1 MVDWFSIVLLIV
13 LWLFYFIAHSV
24 LASNRVKARVQQ
36 QFPERAHC
44 YRLFFN
50 LFAILTLGPIA
61 FLHIITDSPALI
73 SWDGWSSYIA
83 YGMQSVSIFGFIWS
97 LRYYDMAAFSG
108 IRSCRQRTDPNSILS
123 ISPLHRHVR
132 HPWYF
137 FALLLIWG
145 RDLDQLSLVSTL
157 MITAYLII
165 GSRLEDKKLIAEFGP
180 GYAEYTHQVPGLIP
194 IPGKSL
200 SAQQSRQLEMNC
212 TKPV

>member
-1 MVDWFSIVLLIV
+1 MVDWLSIVLLIV

-24 LASNRVKARVQQ
+24 LASNRVKASVQQ

-50 LFAILTLGPIA
+50 LFAVLTLGPIA
-61 FLHIITDSPALI
+61 YLHIITESPTLI
-73 SWDGWSSYIA
+73 SWHGWSIYIA
-83 YGMQSVSIFGFIWS
+83 YGIRGVAIVGFIWS
-97 LRYYDMAAFSG
+97 LRYYDMQAFSG
-108 IRSCRQRTDPNSILS
+108 IRSCRQGTEPNSTLS

-145 RDLDQLSLVSTL
+145 RDLDQLSMVSTL

-180 GYAEYTHQVPGLIP
+180 GYADYIHQVPGLIP

-200 SAQQSRQLEMNC
+200 SAIQAQQLEINC
-212 TKPV
+212 TQRD